1 MSIDVRVDEQ
11 TMREVVP
18 RGFEAAVAAR
28 AGAAMPRAV
37 GQPAMPDGTGP
48 VLSLR
53 TASRGGNVVSAT
65 VHQEHRC
72 DLWDAAARG

>member
-11 TMREVVP
+11 TMREVVL

-37 GQPAMPDGTGP
+37 GQTAMPDGIGP

-53 TASRGGNVVSAT
+53 TASRGGNVVSTT
-65 VHQEHRC
+65 VHQEYRC

>member
-11 TMREVVP
+11 TMREVVL

-37 GQPAMPDGTGP
+37 GQPPMPDGTGP
-48 VLSLR
+48 VLSQR
-53 TASRGGNVVSAT
+53 SASRGGNVECAS
-65 VHQEHRC
+65 VHQEHR
-72 DLWDAAARG
+72 LSLIQNSRSP